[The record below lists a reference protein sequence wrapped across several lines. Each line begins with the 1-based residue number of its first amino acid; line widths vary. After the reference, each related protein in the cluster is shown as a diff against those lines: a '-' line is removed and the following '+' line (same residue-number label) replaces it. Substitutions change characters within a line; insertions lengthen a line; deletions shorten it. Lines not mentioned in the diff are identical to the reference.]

1 MFVHFNKIYKMHT
14 LHLSQC
20 WGLKFLSITSTCPQV
35 IQCCRGRTKMNYQ
48 FYNSVIMLFLKYVWI
63 NMVAEVMWVEDIYS

>member
-1 MFVHFNKIYKMHT
+1 MHT